1 VISKKI
7 FAFLLLLNFSAFT
20 QAGPFTDRLSVCLV
34 QNTSTPEKQVLLT
47 WVYAAMSAHPKVYE
61 MSNVTLEQGDEISK
75 QMAEIFNELITVRCK
90 DETIEAFRYEGQATF
105 EESFQVL
112 GEVAMTEL
120 MTNNKVNSYM
130 EGFTKYLDT
139 EALENLFD

>member
-1 VISKKI
+1 M
-7 FAFLLLLNFSAFT
+7 FSAKHFDPRET
-20 QAGPFTDRLSVCLV
+20 GSAYLGVCSDV
-34 QNTSTPEKQVLLT
+34 RSSK
-47 WVYAAMSAHPKVYE
+47 SFE

-90 DETIEAFRYEGQATF
+90 DETIEAFKYEGQATF